1 LPDFRTLDEADVK
14 GKRVLVRV
22 DFNLPMEDG
31 RVTDDTR
38 IRAAL
43 PTIEDIT
50 SRGGRAILIAHMGR
64 PKGTRDETQ
73 SLKQIVPAVEAALG
87 KPVAFANDCVGPEAE
102 KAVAAMQDG
111 DVLLLENLRFHA
123 GEEKDDPDFTAKLAK
138 LGDLFVNDAFSVA
151 HRSAA
156 SIVGLAGVLPAY
168 AGRSM
173 QAELEALD
181 KALSHPEHPV
191 AAVVGGAKVSSK
203 IELLGNLVGKVD
215 TLIIGGGMANT
226 FLAANGMAVGKSL
239 CERDH
244 LETARDIQD
253 KAKAAGC
260 TIVLPSDAVVA
271 KEFKAHADSRTVPV
285 DMVGQDEM
293 ILDAGPKS
301 VAEVSALLEATRTLV
316 WNGPFGAFEMEP
328 FDAAT
333 VAVARK
339 AAELTKAGRLLS
351 VAGGGD
357 TVAALNHARAAD
369 DFSYISTAGGAFLEW
384 LEGKPLP
391 GVEAL
396 RKAP

>member
-1 LPDFRTLDEADVK
+1 MPDFRTLDEADVK

-38 IRAAL
+38 IQAAL
-43 PTIEDIT
+43 PTINDIT

-87 KPVAFANDCVGPEAE
+87 KPVAFADDCVGPDAE
-102 KAVAAMQDG
+102 KAVAAMKDG

-151 HRSAA
+151 HRAA
-156 SIVGLAGVLPAY
+156 SSVVGLAGVLPAY

-173 QAELEALD
+173 QAELEALGQG
-181 KALSHPEHPV
+181 LSHPEHPV

-226 FLAANGMAVGKSL
+226 FLAANGMARRQEPVRARPSGDRARHPGQGESRRLHDRASL
-239 CERDH
+239 RRRRRERVQGPCREPHRPRRHGRPGRDDPRCRPEKRRGRLGSSRRH
-244 LETARDIQD
+244 TRRSSGTARS
-253 KAKAAGC
+253 A
-260 TIVLPSDAVVA
+260 PSRWSPSTPPP
-271 KEFKAHADSRTVPV
+271 SRW
-285 DMVGQDEM
+285 
-293 ILDAGPKS
+293 
-301 VAEVSALLEATRTLV
+301 R
-316 WNGPFGAFEMEP
+316 
-328 FDAAT
+328 
-333 VAVARK
+333 
-339 AAELTKAGRLLS
+339 GR
-351 VAGGGD
+351 
-357 TVAALNHARAAD
+357 R
-369 DFSYISTAGGAFLEW
+369 
-384 LEGKPLP
+384 PL
-391 GVEAL
+391 
-396 RKAP
+396 